1 MNTEKLWAIFWAG
14 IIAIVALTIVGLVWI
29 NQHDTARREAAMANL
44 INNGATP
51 IQARCA
57 VYGFEIGNGND
68 SAKALIC
75 QASALGREDIV
86 RR

>member
-14 IIAIVALTIVGLVWI
+14 IIAIVAVTIVGLVWI
-29 NQHDTARREAAMANL
+29 NQYDTARREAAIVNL

-57 VYGFEIGNGND
+57 VYGFEVGND
-68 SAKALIC
+68 GAKALIC

>member
-14 IIAIVALTIVGLVWI
+14 IITVVAITIVGLVWL
-29 NQHDTARREAAMANL
+29 NQCDTARREAAMVDL
-44 INNGATP
+44 IKNGATS

-57 VYGFEIGNGND
+57 VYGFEAGND

-75 QASALGREDIV
+75 QASALGREDAV
-86 RR
+86 SH